1 MEEQK
6 VIVVTGGAG
15 FVGSHLCE
23 EFVKDPNNKV
33 VSIDN
38 YFTGSIDNHI
48 DGIHYIEDEAK
59 NIADYIDHADL
70 VYHLGEYSRVEQSFE
85 DIETVFDFNTQGLIK
100 VLQFCKE
107 TGAKLVYSGSST
119 KYADQGEGPYQ
130 SPYAWT
136 KSTNTDLV
144 KAYAQWF
151 DIDYAITYFYNVYG
165 KREIAT
171 GKYATLIA
179 KFTEK
184 MKNNEPLTIV
194 KPGTQQRNFTHI
206 DDIVSGLIKVGY
218 NGSGDGYGIGNP
230 NAYSIQQ
237 IAEMFNPTVIDY
249 LDPRPGNRMSA
260 DVVTDKTRQLG
271 WEPKKS
277 IETYIN
283 KLRKVNWNR
292 SEVNY

>member
-1 MEEQK
+1 MENKK

-23 EFVKDPNNKV
+23 ELVKDKNNTV
-33 VSIDN
+33 ISIDN
-38 YFTGSIDNHI
+38 YFTGSEENHI
-48 DGIHYIEDEAK
+48 EGVQYINDEAK
-59 NIADYIDHADL
+59 NIADHILHADL

-85 DIETVFDFNTQGLIK
+85 DINTVFNFNTQGLIK

-107 TGAKLVYSGSST
+107 QNAKLVYSGSST
-119 KYADQGEGPYQ
+119 KYADQGEGPHQ

-144 KAYAQWF
+144 QAYAKWF

-165 KREIAT
+165 KREIST

-179 KFTEK
+179 KFNQK
-184 MKNNEPLTIV
+184 MKNGEPLTIV
-194 KPGTQQRNFTHI
+194 APGTQKRNFTHI
-206 DDIVSGLIKVGY
+206 DDIVSGLILVGY

-230 NAYSIQQ
+230 KAYSI
-237 IAEMFNPTVIDY
+237 IEIVNMFNPEDVDY
-249 LDPRPGNRMSA
+249 LEPRPGNRMTA
-260 DVVTDKTRQLG
+260 DVVTDKTRTLG

-277 IETYIN
+277 IEDYIDQ
-283 KLRKVNWNR
+283 LRKVNWTQ
-292 SEVNY
+292 SEVNN